1 MGHCNPQLV
10 LIHFVYHGIGRES
23 DVCVTYQNMLSVKRY
38 SYVLPCT
45 GHIKYVI
52 LIIAQQLIA
61 RRYVSI
67 SSI

>member
-1 MGHCNPQLV
+1 MQPTTC
-10 LIHFVYHGIGRES
+10 S
-23 DVCVTYQNMLSVKRY
+23 DIFRLSWDRGEGVMYAFTYQNMLSVKRY